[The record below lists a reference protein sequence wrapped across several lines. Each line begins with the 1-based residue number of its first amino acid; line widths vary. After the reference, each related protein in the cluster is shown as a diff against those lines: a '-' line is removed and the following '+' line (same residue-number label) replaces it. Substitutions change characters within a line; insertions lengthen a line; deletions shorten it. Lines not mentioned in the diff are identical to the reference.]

1 MILLPMRTDIQTPTR
16 TRQRLVSGELVFGT
30 FLKTTD
36 PAFAEIAAIAGLDFA
51 ILDTEHGVAGTAMLH
66 NLVRAVQAGGALPV
80 VRVAANR
87 PELIQAALD
96 SGADGVQVP
105 GVTSAAEARAVARAA
120 YFAPKGQR
128 GVCRYVRAARYS
140 ATPAKDY
147 FAGSQNVLTIVHI
160 EGKEALEAAAA
171 IAAVE
176 GIDICFIGPW
186 DLSQSLGIP
195 GEVGHPKML
204 TAIHE
209 IASQLRAA
217 GKILGTFLDDT
228 QHLAAFAA
236 AGIQYFAYSTDVGL
250 FYNTCATLADNL
262 RQTANHRQ

>member
-1 MILLPMRTDIQTPTR
+1 MTEPLHTPSGFR
-16 TRQRLVSGELVFGT
+16 RRLAAGGCVFGT

-36 PAFAEIAAIAGLDFA
+36 PAFAETAALAGLDFV
-51 ILDTEHGVAGTAMLH
+51 ILDTEHGLASPADLH

-87 PELIQAALD
+87 PELIQTALD
-96 SGADGVQVP
+96 AGAGGVQVP

-140 ATPAKDY
+140 ATPAKEY
-147 FAGSQNVLTIVHI
+147 FAAAQDVLTIVHI
-160 EGKEALEAAAA
+160 EGKEALEAAAD

-204 TAIHE
+204 EAIKGL
-209 IASQLRAA
+209 ARKLRPE
-217 GKILGTFLDDT
+217 GKILGTFLDDDAN
-228 QHLAAFAA
+228 LAAFAD
-236 AGIQYFAYSTDVGL
+236 AGIQYFGYGTDVGL
-250 FYNTCATLADNL
+250 FHNACAALAADL
-262 RQTANHRQ
+262 HKTVANNQ

>member
-1 MILLPMRTDIQTPTR
+1 MPKPDNTPR
-16 TRQRLVSGELVFGT
+16 DFRQRFADGECVFGT

-36 PAFAEIAAIAGLDFA
+36 PAFAETAALAGLDFV
-51 ILDTEHGVAGTAMLH
+51 IIDTEHGLASPADLH
-66 NLVRAVQAGGALPV
+66 NLVRAAQAGGALPV

-87 PELIQAALD
+87 PELIQTALD
-96 SGADGVQVP
+96 AAAGGVQVP
-105 GVTSAAEARAVARAA
+105 GVSSVADARAVARAA
-120 YFAPKGQR
+120 YFSPKGQR

-140 ATPAKDY
+140 ATPAQDY
-147 FAGSQNVLTIVHI
+147 FAAAQDVLTIVHI
-160 EGKEALEAAAA
+160 EGKEALEAADE

-204 TAIHE
+204 EAISGL
-209 IASQLRAA
+209 ARRLRPK

-228 QHLAAFAA
+228 GNLAAFAE
-236 AGIQYFAYSTDVGL
+236 AGIQYFGYGTDVGL
-250 FYNTCATLADNL
+250 FHDACANLAADL
-262 RQTANHRQ
+262 RKTAAPNR